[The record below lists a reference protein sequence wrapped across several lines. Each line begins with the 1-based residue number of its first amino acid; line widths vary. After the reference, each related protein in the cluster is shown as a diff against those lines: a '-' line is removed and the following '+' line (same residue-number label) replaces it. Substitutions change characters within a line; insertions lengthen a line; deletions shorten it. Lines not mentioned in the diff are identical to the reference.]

1 MTLVSSFLLRL
12 VFCVCFSLYGLQG
25 CLREWKSDVLSHP
38 SFRKQGTFTHAP
50 SRPVVDN
57 AHQLPCMG
65 KYNDDIDM
73 FFGSISTIKGEEM
86 VQMLRSMADVV
97 PTYAFQLAMKTMKP
111 ELEKLM
117 SQIRYDVHD
126 VDKASS
132 SPALVGCLYP
142 RCASLSLLQEIFRE
156 SAAFLEGKGEEDENM
171 LSQLQDKVERL
182 SGYTDFFISLSS
194 DLKESFSLPQS
205 DRERLEKISPH
216 LEKLFLSLHKL
227 LQGRSEKSGKALETD
242 RKQSS
247 RISDNKGE
255 KKHES

>member
-1 MTLVSSFLLRL
+1 
-12 VFCVCFSLYGLQG
+12 
-25 CLREWKSDVLSHP
+25 
-38 SFRKQGTFTHAP
+38 
-50 SRPVVDN
+50 
-57 AHQLPCMG
+57 MG

-73 FFGSISTIKGEEM
+73 FFGSLSTIKGEEM
-86 VQMLRSMADVV
+86 VQMLSSMADVV
-97 PTYAFQLAMKTMKP
+97 PTYAFQLAMKTMNP

-117 SQIRYDVHD
+117 SQIRQYVHD
-126 VDKASS
+126 VDDIDKASS

-142 RCASLSLLQEIFRE
+142 HCASLSLLQEIFRE

>member
-1 MTLVSSFLLRL
+1 
-12 VFCVCFSLYGLQG
+12 
-25 CLREWKSDVLSHP
+25 
-38 SFRKQGTFTHAP
+38 
-50 SRPVVDN
+50 
-57 AHQLPCMG
+57 
-65 KYNDDIDM
+65 
-73 FFGSISTIKGEEM
+73 M

-142 RCASLSLLQEIFRE
+142 RCASLSLIQEIFRE
-156 SAAFLEGKGEEDENM
+156 CSVFLEGKGGEDEKR
-171 LSQLQDKVERL
+171 LSQLQNKIERL
-182 SGYTDFFISLSS
+182 SDYTDFFVSLRS
-194 DLKESFSLPQS
+194 DLKESFRLPPL
-205 DRERLEKISPH
+205 DMERLEKISPQ

-242 RKQSS
+242 RKQSF
-247 RISDNKGE
+247 RILDNKGE